1 LRARIDDFFDHFPQL
16 IDLDR
21 KNAAIPVLV
30 TEFGHRILERA
41 VDRFHTVA
49 QQILKTND
57 KRKPEPAIARFV
69 DYFQEIDRSTIFLQG
84 TRHDI
89 ARLIDGKVIATP
101 TVHVVSRDR
110 GFHVPFVF
118 HFFQGRHISNAQHQ
132 LEQATCKR
140 MTKKITRAT
149 RGAYA
154 CFSYRLAYRFAGM
167 DKTVIEV
174 QVRAVLPTSGG
185 CAVFLGNN
193 DKVFIIYVDQTVGSA
208 ITMFMREVAKERP
221 LTHDL
226 MGHLMTAVGAHVERV
241 IINDLKNATY
251 YARII
256 VCAENELQQ
265 KKIIELD
272 ARPSDCIAMATQQK
286 APIYVSQEVWEEV
299 DDMSDVLRKME
310 EEGLKPDPETESS
323 EEE

>member
-1 LRARIDDFFDHFPQL
+1 MFFP
-16 IDLDR
+16 
-21 KNAAIPVLV
+21 
-30 TEFGHRILERA
+30 
-41 VDRFHTVA
+41 
-49 QQILKTND
+49 
-57 KRKPEPAIARFV
+57 
-69 DYFQEIDRSTIFLQG
+69 
-84 TRHDI
+84 
-89 ARLIDGKVIATP
+89 DG
-101 TVHVVSRDR
+101 SL
-110 GFHVPFVF
+110 PF
-118 HFFQGRHISNAQHQ
+118 R
-132 LEQATCKR
+132 C
-140 MTKKITRAT
+140 
-149 RGAYA
+149 
-154 CFSYRLAYRFAGM
+154 M

-208 ITMFMREVAKERP
+208 ITMFMREVTKERP

-256 VCAENELQQ
+256 IWAENELQQ

-286 APIYVSQEVWEEV
+286 APIYVSQEVWDEV
-299 DDMSDVLRKME
+299 DDMADVLRKME
-310 EEGLKPDPETESS
+310 EEGLKPDPETESESS